1 MLRSTKLFGVGAILV
16 IAVGV
21 AGQGGYL
28 GWTQSC
34 SVTVQ
39 PGQSIQQVID
49 NAPEN
54 AVICLSVGVYQ
65 EHVEISKPITLRGA
79 GREQT
84 VIKSDNGRSTIRV
97 QGQSEIHVTLSQLTI
112 GYSGGAEAFL
122 VAGKSAVDLSDS
134 GLSHSYYG
142 VRVENEAHLTL
153 TNSQV
158 SDNLGGVSANNEA
171 SVSVINS
178 QISNNGGGL
187 VARDAAKL
195 TLQNTQI
202 IGNRGDGLDVSDNAQ
217 VELAEAIFEDNRGCA
232 IQVFSQYA
240 QVQGTSS
247 KMQGNDMDL
256 CGYAPT
262 ALRKPLVP
270 QTTRDRLAVP
280 DDFKN
285 LQEAVDAIAPGG
297 TINIAAGSYETGI
310 TIWKPLTLQGAG
322 RDRTTLK
329 APSKHNF
336 GISLLGGVDDV
347 VLEGVKITGA
357 EYSGLLLY
365 GQVSLRDVQV
375 SNNGFGLLV
384 RGTAHTTIQ
393 NSEVS
398 SNMYDGILVIDSVTL
413 TIQDSLIS
421 GNRRDGLSAHSAVA
435 LDIQKSVF
443 SRNAIGLELS
453 QKTAVSK
460 IQDSQITHNGAF
472 GLWLLESATA
482 MITNSQISDNGE
494 EGLLIGDQAKV
505 VMEKSQVSANGNS
518 GLITYDQAQLEVRS
532 STIEKNGSQRA
543 CLSAR
548 TDETAVCNGVT
559 AYDETRVILNNSVI
573 RNNTDWGVSAYL
585 RQCGYDKDRFTGQMI
600 FQESNTVKDNNT
612 SGNQNGKGNPG
623 SHTFKDLPDGQVCLP

>member
-270 QTTRDRLAVP
+270 QTTP
-280 DDFKN
+280 
-285 LQEAVDAIAPGG
+285 
-297 TINIAAGSYETGI
+297 
-310 TIWKPLTLQGAG
+310 
-322 RDRTTLK
+322 LK

-548 TDETAVCNGVT
+548 TDETAVCNGV
-559 AYDETRVILNNSVI
+559 
-573 RNNTDWGVSAYL
+573 
-585 RQCGYDKDRFTGQMI
+585 
-600 FQESNTVKDNNT
+600 
-612 SGNQNGKGNPG
+612 
-623 SHTFKDLPDGQVCLP
+623 